1 MTAPRPEA
9 SIEPA
14 ATPLSSLRRPRNTS
28 SGVASLLRSSHPLL
42 RRISISRASISS
54 PPTRWNG
61 GGRCQLTLS
70 RGVLLAR
77 VDCPRG
83 EQLQSTAAPYI
94 GAITP
99 VFITTIPIWNEMPRL
114 GGRSASP
121 GPAGL
126 LRASDIHSHEV
137 SE

>member
-14 ATPLSSLRRPRNTS
+14 ATPLSSLLRPRNTS

-42 RRISISRASISS
+42 RRISISTAPSS
-54 PPTRWNG
+54 SRPTRWNG

-83 EQLQSTAAPYI
+83 EQLQRTAAPYI
-94 GAITP
+94 GSITLA
-99 VFITTIPIWNEMPRL
+99 FITTIPILNEMPRL

-121 GPAGL
+121 LPPPPRPPPTL
-126 LRASDIHSHEV
+126 IP
-137 SE
+137 

>member
-1 MTAPRPEA
+1 MTAPRPDA

-14 ATPLSSLRRPRNTS
+14 ATPLSSLLRPRNNS

-42 RRISISRASISS
+42 RRISISTALSSS

-70 RGVLLAR
+70 RGLPLAR

-83 EQLQSTAAPYI
+83 EQLQRTAAPYI
-94 GAITP
+94 GSITLALRSFGIIGGQRKCP
-99 VFITTIPIWNEMPRL
+99 L
-114 GGRSASP
+114 GIIAMF
-121 GPAGL
+121 L
-126 LRASDIHSHEV
+126 L
-137 SE
+137 